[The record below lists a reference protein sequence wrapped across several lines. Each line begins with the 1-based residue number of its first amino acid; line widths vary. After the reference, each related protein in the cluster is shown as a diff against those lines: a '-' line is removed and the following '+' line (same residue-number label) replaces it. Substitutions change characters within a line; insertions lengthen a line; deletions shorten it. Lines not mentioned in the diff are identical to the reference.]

1 MSDDAERS
9 VHPLLVAAAPAV
21 LTTYRKDGSAHVSP
35 VWFRFF
41 DGAFEIVIAEG
52 DVKLRHLER
61 NPECVFV
68 VFETAPPF
76 RGIEVR
82 CPAELVAGDV
92 TEVRR
97 AIASRYL
104 GAERARRFA
113 VQRRAKPGVLL
124 RLAADEWRVW
134 DLLAI
139 LPS

>member
-1 MSDDAERS
+1 M
-9 VHPLLVAAAPAV
+9 
-21 LTTYRKDGSAHVSP
+21 SP

-82 CPAELVAGDV
+82 GPAELVEGDV
-92 TEVRR
+92 TEARR

-104 GAERARRFA
+104 GAERGGRFA
-113 VQRRAKPGVLL
+113 VQRKAKPGVLV

-134 DLLAI
+134 DLSAI